1 MRKYFTFERE
11 QPIAFCDTEVK
22 DAHAKKRKKN
32 FLGFYIYIY
41 VSIISFSPLSLFLSI
56 FISISFSPFQSRSY
70 SLVSKYWFIATT
82 LKTSSI
88 SHNTVLLHA
97 KPLFGHST
105 VMEDKGIQD
114 QSMPNGFWNL
124 EIYCYWMFKN
134 SMIFNFFFAYLFLQL
149 ISANNLKNKI

>member
-1 MRKYFTFERE
+1 MRKYFNTFERE

-22 DAHAKKRKKN
+22 DAHAKKKKEK
-32 FLGFYIYIY
+32 FSWILYTYM
-41 VSIISFSPLSLFLSI
+41 SIISFSLLSLFLSI
-56 FISISFSPFQSRSY
+56 FISISFSPFQSCSY

-114 QSMPNGFWNL
+114 QSMPNGSWNL
-124 EIYCYWMFKN
+124 EIYCYWMFRN